1 MNNIE
6 IVRARARRQA
16 GLSLIGWLLVL
27 VIAGALV
34 LAAFRVVPAYIES
47 ARLGSALNSV
57 KKDAKTESVG
67 TLRRKISSQLT
78 MDSVEGV
85 SVDAFKFVRDGD
97 RLTISIEVPIKRRY
111 IGNLGFVV
119 QSKHS
124 ITVTRKDGY

>member
-1 MNNIE
+1 MNSIYM
-6 IVRARARRQA
+6 VHARAHRQD

-27 VIAGALV
+27 IVAAAIV

-47 ARLGSALNSV
+47 ARLGSALGSV
-57 KKDAKTESVG
+57 KKDAQTDSIG

-85 SVDAFKFVRDGD
+85 SVDDFKFERDGD
-97 RLTISIEVPIKRRY
+97 QLTISIDVPIRRSY

-119 QSKHS
+119 ESKHS